1 MIATDFNC
9 NPFIVI
15 WEVTRACALHCLHC
29 RAEAQHKRHPGE
41 LTTEEGKRLLD
52 EIQSMDSPIFVFT
65 GGDPL
70 MRDDLFELTS
80 YGKSIGLRVSMTP
93 SATPR
98 VTEEA
103 IRQASAVGLDRWA
116 FSLDGS
122 TAAIHDRFRGA
133 SGSFDLTMRS
143 LSMLRKLNMPLQ
155 INTTVCVHNKHDLKR
170 IAEIIGEMGVVM
182 WSVFFLVPTGRGKNE
197 DMISPEEGEEILH
210 WLAELGERVPF
221 GVKTTAAPFYRRV
234 LAQRAK
240 ALGQHPQ
247 AVGARML
254 GVPELATRTGKH
266 PASGE
271 GRPIGAGGHPH
282 GEHGH
287 EGRPQGRQ
295 AHAAGHPQG
304 GEPFGG
310 HPHGGQPNGGQSQGG
325 EPIGGH
331 PGGGQSHHSQSHGG
345 QPHAGHLHGGQPH
358 GGQSPFGAGDGK
370 AAMRAPRGVTD
381 GSGFVFISHTGE
393 VSPSGFLPIPCGN
406 VREQSLASIYRE
418 HPVFTSIRNPDLY
431 TGKCGVCDYRQMC
444 GGSRARAYTATGD
457 YLGSDPACAYLPP
470 AWKELMREGR

>member
-1 MIATDFNC
+1 MITTDFNR

-15 WEVTRACALHCLHC
+15 WEVTRACALHCVHC

-41 LTTEEGKRLLD
+41 LSTEEGKRLLD

-70 MRDDLFELTS
+70 MREDLFELAQ

-103 IRQASAVGLDRWA
+103 MRKAAEIGLDRWA

-143 LSMLRKLNMPLQ
+143 ISMLKKLNMPLQ
-155 INTTVCVHNKHDLKR
+155 INTTVCAHNKHDLPR
-170 IAEIIGEMGVVM
+170 IASMLEELGVVM
-182 WSVFFLVPTGRGKNE
+182 WSVFFLVPTGRGKE
-197 DMISPEEGEEILH
+197 DDMISAEEGEEILH

-234 LAQRAK
+234 LAERAK
-240 ALGQHPQ
+240 AAGQHPL
-247 AVGARML
+247 AAAGRMI
-254 GVPELATRTGKH
+254 GVPELATATGKIIG
-266 PASGE
+266 AAGE
-271 GRPIGAGGHPH
+271 SGRPAHGAAA
-282 GEHGH
+282 HGH
-287 EGRPQGRQ
+287 
-295 AHAAGHPQG
+295 
-304 GEPFGG
+304 
-310 HPHGGQPNGGQSQGG
+310 
-325 EPIGGH
+325 GGH
-331 PGGGQSHHSQSHGG
+331 PGGHAAAHGHSGGHPGHGK
-345 QPHAGHLHGGQPH
+345 
-358 GGQSPFGAGDGK
+358 SPFGAGDGK

-393 VSPSGFLPIPCGN
+393 VSPSGFLPIDCGN
-406 VREQSLASIYRE
+406 VRERRLSDIYRE
-418 HPVFTSIRNPDLY
+418 HPVFTSIRTPDKY
-431 TGKCGVCDYRQMC
+431 TGKCGVCDFRETC
-444 GGSRARAYTATGD
+444 GGSRARAFTATGD
-457 YLGSDPACAYLPP
+457 YMGSDPACAYIPP
-470 AWKELMREGR
+470 AWEDLLKHQA